1 MPHCVIEYTRDIE
14 KKVDMSALLDV
25 AFEAVLSSG
34 HFDRA
39 SIKARA
45 IAFDIYKSGQS
56 RDDYIHVKL
65 RILSGRT
72 AEEKNFLSDHLVAAL
87 GPHIGNTKSLTVE
100 IIDMDRGSYGK
111 LIAAD

>member
-14 KKVDMSALLDV
+14 KKIDISELLET
-25 AFEAVLSSG
+25 AFDAVLTSG

-45 IAFDIYKSGQS
+45 IGFDIFKSGQS

-72 AEEKNFLSDHLVAAL
+72 ADEKKFLSDHLIAAI

-111 LIAAD
+111 LIAPD